1 LGRVVNSDEAK
12 RRAAAA
18 AVEMITPGMVV
29 GLGSGTTSAI
39 FVELLAERVK
49 EGLRVRG
56 VPTSLATAE
65 AARRLGIPVTDPIS
79 GVSIDLVV
87 DGADEVDG
95 GLCMIKGLGGALVRE
110 KIVARAARRVVIIV
124 DESKLV
130 EKLGTRSPVPVEVVR
145 FGWSLTADRLRRL
158 GCTPALREE
167 GSAPV
172 TSDNGNYIVDC
183 DFGAISE
190 PERVEREIVSIPGVV
205 EAGLFCGIADV
216 VLVGSEDGVRSLK
229 RT

>member
-1 LGRVVNSDEAK
+1 MNSDEAK

-29 GLGSGTTSAI
+29 GLGSGTTAAI

-49 EGLRVRG
+49 EGLRVTG

-79 GVSIDLVV
+79 GVSIGLVV

-95 GLCMIKGLGGALVRE
+95 DLCMIKGLGGALVRE
-110 KIVARAARRVVIIV
+110 KIVARAALRVVIIV
-124 DESKLV
+124 DESKVV
-130 EKLGTRSPVPVEVVR
+130 EKLGARTPVPVEVVC
-145 FGWSLTADRLRRL
+145 FGWSLTADGLRRL
-158 GCTPALREE
+158 GCRAALREE

-183 DFGAISE
+183 DFGAIAE
-190 PERVEREIVSIPGVV
+190 PARAEREIVSIPGVV
-205 EAGLFCGIADV
+205 EAGLFCDIADV
-216 VLVGSEDGVRSLK
+216 VLVGSEEGVRSLK

>member
-1 LGRVVNSDEAK
+1 MNSNEAK

-18 AVEMITPGMVV
+18 AVEMIKPGMVV
-29 GLGSGTTSAI
+29 GLGSGTTAAI
-39 FVELLAERVK
+39 FVEVLAERVK

-65 AARRLGIPVTDPIS
+65 AARRLGIPVTDLIS

-95 GLCMIKGLGGALVRE
+95 DLCMIKGLGGALVRE
-110 KIVARAARRVVIIV
+110 KIVACAAGRVVIIV

-130 EKLGTRSPVPVEVVR
+130 EQLGTRSPVPVEVVR
-145 FGWSLTADRLRRL
+145 FGWSVTADGLRRL
-158 GCTPALREE
+158 GCRPALRE
-167 GSAPV
+167 GGGAAMI
-172 TSDNGNYIVDC
+172 SDNGNYIVDC

-190 PERVEREIVSIPGVV
+190 PARVEREIDAIPGVV

>member
-1 LGRVVNSDEAK
+1 
-12 RRAAAA
+12 
-18 AVEMITPGMVV
+18 MITPGMVV
-29 GLGSGTTSAI
+29 GLGSGTTTAI

-65 AARRLGIPVTDPIS
+65 SARRLGIPITAPIS
-79 GVSIDLVV
+79 EVSIDVAV

-95 GLCMIKGLGGALVRE
+95 DLCMIKGLGGALVRE

-130 EKLGTRSPVPVEVVR
+130 EKLGAQTPVPVEVVP
-145 FGWSLTADRLRRL
+145 FGWSVTADGLKGL
-158 GCTPALREE
+158 GCRPALREE
-167 GSAPV
+167 GSAPM

-183 DFGAISE
+183 DFGAIAE
-190 PERVEREIVSIPGVV
+190 PERVEREIDAIPGAV

-216 VLVGSEDGVRSLK
+216 VLVGSGDGVRTLK
-229 RT
+229 RS